1 MTGSRQ
7 RRLVFQ
13 TILRGGQGAWPG
25 RAAGSSD
32 PRSQAGEAYKT
43 REGAGRPRT
52 VAEQLTRVPPA
63 RSPAQPAR
71 GPVGSG
77 LDSPRPHPG
86 GLPEAPGPGPEWAN
100 GRGSRRPNLRG
111 SPRYLGRWSVPF
123 CSGPE
128 TGKGGLSASHGER
141 NWRNS

>member
-13 TILRGGQGAWPG
+13 TMLRGGRGSWPR

-32 PRSQAGEAYKT
+32 PRSQAGEAYIKDPG
-43 REGAGRPRT
+43 RGGAAADGGGT
-52 VAEQLTRVPPA
+52 ADSGAA
-63 RSPAQPAR
+63 RALAQPAR

-77 LDSPRPHPG
+77 LDSPPPNSG
-86 GLPEAPGPGPEWAN
+86 GLPEAPGPAAEWAN

-111 SPRYLGRWSVPF
+111 SPRYLG
-123 CSGPE
+123 GPLVCPLLFR
-128 TGKGGLSASHGER
+128 T
-141 NWRNS
+141 